1 MDCDARTLPL
11 RADPNVT
18 RITYHEPTE
27 GCCLPMPCCACAKG
41 RDYNRINE
49 DSIETNRTCYQC
61 FTCDTFDSVH
71 KTYLDM
77 NPFKPTCFGLCKPQF
92 TSYKDSMYCLYCIPC
107 ACYWDC
113 CYKPCYGELVT
124 VAPYYCDCCP
134 YTLCIRCCSF
144 PYMIGTKDSQSFTE
158 KLMAQVQAMNAPG
171 AHTGGINLTE
181 GGAPA
186 VAEAEKMNR
195 D

>member
-61 FTCDTFDSVH
+61 CTCDTFDSVH

-77 NPFKPTCFGLCKPQF
+77 NPFKPTCFGMIKPQF
-92 TSYKDSMYCLYCIPC
+92 TSYHDSCFLLYCIPMSC
-107 ACYWDC
+107 CWDMC
-113 CYKPCYGELVT
+113 CKPCYGELVT
-124 VAPYYCDCCP
+124 VAPCYCDCCP
-134 YTLCIRCCSF
+134 HTVCVRCCSQPF
-144 PYMIGTKDSQSFTE
+144 MCGTQDSKAFTE
-158 KLMAQVQAMNAPG
+158 KLMASVEAMNAPG
-171 AHTGGINLTE
+171 AHESGVDIKGV
-181 GGAPA
+181 GAPSA
-186 VAEAEKMNR
+186 ADHKIAR

>member
-11 RADPNVT
+11 RADPNLT

-27 GCCLPMPCCACAKG
+27 GCCLPMPCFACAKG

-92 TSYKDSMYCLYCIPC
+92 TSYKDSMYFLYFSHLM
-107 ACYWDC
+107 YWIYVID
-113 CYKPCYGELVT
+113 LIT
-124 VAPYYCDCCP
+124 
-134 YTLCIRCCSF
+134 
-144 PYMIGTKDSQSFTE
+144 
-158 KLMAQVQAMNAPG
+158 
-171 AHTGGINLTE
+171 HTAI
-181 GGAPA
+181 GAPKSQGSRA
-186 VAEAEKMNR
+186 ARSLLYWFSCCA
-195 D
+195 